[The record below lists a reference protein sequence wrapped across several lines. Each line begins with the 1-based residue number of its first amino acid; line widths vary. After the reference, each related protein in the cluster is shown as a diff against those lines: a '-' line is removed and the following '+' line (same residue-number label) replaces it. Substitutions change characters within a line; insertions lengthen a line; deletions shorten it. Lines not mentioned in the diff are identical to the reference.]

1 MRLRIKCVKLN
12 YSRTWFTDKLWGI
25 IVILVMFF
33 VLDSQLKTFVSS
45 LVDPNIILI
54 SEAFIFPEIIHLY
67 HPFPRYFIEAFSFSK
82 FPAFYTPFKTPFL
95 ISKTASTRFG

>member
-67 HPFPRYFIEAFSFSK
+67 I
-82 FPAFYTPFKTPFL
+82 YTIHFQDILLRLFHFQNFQLFL
-95 ISKTASTRFG
+95 LLLKLLF